1 MFGKN
6 IKSKLEDLLEEKI
19 QVFFQNKAKES
30 KSIYN
35 KEFEMLYVNHVLIRF
50 YKDLSFSQNTELDN
64 NFFNANGLFEKSEQ
78 KFRINSGK
86 LLSKNSRS
94 SLENFGEKLM
104 IENIG
109 SMMKDLTTYL
119 LKVSSKARNYHN
131 FNCKQIL

>member
-1 MFGKN
+1 MNGSIMISKRIRIDNEGDIDVGKIKPEVVESMFGKN

-78 KFRINSGK
+78 KFRINS
-86 LLSKNSRS
+86 
-94 SLENFGEKLM
+94 E
-104 IENIG
+104 
-109 SMMKDLTTYL
+109 TTFEE
-119 LKVSSKARNYHN
+119 LKKFA
-131 FNCKQIL
+131 